1 VPIDRNLPLS
11 HAFGPEELA
20 LMKQAFDE
28 VWSAHAN
35 RILSG
40 HQAVRD
46 EIAAAIIGQAS
57 LGEPDV
63 SALVAAGKKVVGK
76 LPA

>member
-1 VPIDRNLPLS
+1 MPIDRNLPSS

-28 VWSAHAN
+28 VCSAHAD
-35 RILSG
+35 RIVSG

-46 EIAAAIIGQAS
+46 VIAAAIIKEAKK
-57 LGEPDV
+57 GEHDL
-63 SALVAAGKKVVGK
+63 SALVAAGKNVVGK
-76 LPA
+76 QTV